1 MPIISTLQKDWE
13 NAASWGSIVR
23 PCLWKP
29 QLAKIQKT
37 SDCEVTGPDG
47 YTYNA
52 TLVPEV
58 QGPLR
63 KIDRKVV
70 WDRGGSGTMSPW
82 NDGEVKL

>member
-1 MPIISTLQKDWE
+1 MTD
-13 NAASWGSIVR
+13 
-23 PCLWKP
+23 
-29 QLAKIQKT
+29 
-37 SDCEVTGPDG
+37 PDG

-58 QGPLR
+58 KGALR

-70 WDRGGSGTMSPW
+70 WDRGGCGTMSPW

>member
-1 MPIISTLQKDWE
+1 M
-13 NAASWGSIVR
+13 
-23 PCLWKP
+23 
-29 QLAKIQKT
+29 AKIQKT

-70 WDRGGSGTMSPW
+70 RDRGGSGTMSP
-82 NDGEVKL
+82 